1 MEAQIK
7 DGRCGS
13 GPNDAASAV
22 EFRVWV
28 ANWQRSGSSGPLGTV
43 SRSISSSATWRK
55 VLAGEGSVFAFSLA
69 NSTTPFSAY
78 NHVGRPI
85 FIRTCRV

>member
-1 MEAQIK
+1 MEAQIQ
-7 DGRCGS
+7 DGRSGS

-28 ANWQRSGSSGPLGTV
+28 ANWQRSGSSDPLSTV
-43 SRSISSSATWRK
+43 SRSISSNAAWRN
-55 VLAGEGSVFAFSLA
+55 VLAGEGSVFAFTLA

-78 NHVGRPI
+78 NHGGRPT
-85 FIRTCRV
+85 FIRT